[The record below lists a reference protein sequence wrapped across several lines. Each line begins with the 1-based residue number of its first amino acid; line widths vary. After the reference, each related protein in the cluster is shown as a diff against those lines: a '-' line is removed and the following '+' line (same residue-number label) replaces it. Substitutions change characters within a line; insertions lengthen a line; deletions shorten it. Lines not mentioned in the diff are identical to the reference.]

1 MDEERVFTLSWTS
14 PEDKNKV
21 ILHKPNGEKLVLSQ
35 GDEISFRYYDK
46 LVKATINRFT
56 FDGEKQQP
64 HGFVLTF
71 PEGTSREI
79 IKTYEMFDDHHLLL
93 AVDTIN
99 SISKT
104 SNKISIRETHLGG
117 SRIKRSRQRKTLKK
131 HKTLCKKYKQL
142 TSTRRIKKNK

>member
-35 GDEISFRYYDK
+35 GDEISFRYYDE
-46 LVKATINRFT
+46 LVKATINHFT
-56 FDGEKQQP
+56 GTDVQP
-64 HGFVLTF
+64 SGFILDF
-71 PEGTSREI
+71 PDGTSDEI
-79 IKTYEMFDDHHLLL
+79 MKYFRKFDKQSIRLKEYD
-93 AVDTIN
+93 IN
-99 SISKT
+99 SFTIT

-117 SRIKRSRQRKTLKK
+117 SRIKRNRQRKTLKK

-142 TSTRRIKKNK
+142 TSTRSIKNN